1 MCSIPHP
8 ASPDFV
14 ERLFAAPQVLDRDSA
29 ADRELDAVHERDMDV
44 ILQRDLAVR
53 EMAAV
58 QIRAEDALRLRTG
71 YNPLDSSRE
80 SPCGPPRPRTR
91 SYFTPLAEGGFGP
104 TAPLIE
110 RPRARPA
117 RVEDPLLSCTLWE
130 DERCI
135 VVQVL
140 VDGHVVARRT
150 DYNWVNSTKL
160 LNVRLR
166 LCRLSASA
174 RCECPLTRAPPPTT
188 DGRGPLSRQTRHVPQ
203 ERTGPARLSSRRAAS
218 QGVPDVSLCWPA
230 VSELTLCDH
239 VCRASGSCARGRASP
254 SEIASTDP
262 RIACRL
268 PLEAAARLARD
279 HRLYDRLYP
288 LFEPDPLSYL
298 LLPLNRPR
306 TLQLVETARTRSEL
320 MSLDQIVAEAGLSPR
335 RARDLAERGRDL
347 ERVLAR
353 LEAGLRGSPIAGP
366 SRMDAAARP
375 AAAACD
381 RDEGPAAPP
390 ARRNSDPVPASLTER
405 PIRRAS
411 VDYAAWHDTPSY
423 GTEAPDI
430 RRGSVSSS
438 STSELS
444 SLDFTP
450 LGVDLPVSPRQA
462 LSRLQIPD
470 RPDGASLSPG
480 GSSWSLS
487 RPVSRLRVTSVDSA
501 PEAEADSD
509 RSVFQRSG
517 PEEEAE
523 LGAVEQKDGRPA
535 KRARLATT

>member
-71 YNPLDSSRE
+71 YNPLDSARE
-80 SPCGPPRPRTR
+80 SPYGPPRPRTR

-160 LNVRLR
+160 LNMV
-166 LCRLSASA
+166 
-174 RCECPLTRAPPPTT
+174 E
-188 DGRGPLSRQTRHVPQ
+188 GLSRGKRDMYLKNEPD
-203 ERTGPARLSSRRAAS
+203 RLVFRRGA
-218 QGVPDVSLCWPA
+218 LH
-230 VSELTLCDH
+230 LK
-239 VCRASGSCARGRASP
+239 VCRPDESV
-254 SEIASTDP
+254 
-262 RIACRL
+262 L

-288 LFEPDPLSYL
+288 LFEPDPLSFL

-375 AAAACD
+375 AAAAYE

-470 RPDGASLSPG
+470 RPDGASLSSG